1 MRAITAIANMTAIAE
16 EEHEDEDNDAD
27 KAALDSYVE
36 RELARRMSATE
47 TTRRVEPKM
56 KAELMSRVERFPC

>member
-36 RELARRMSATE
+36 REFARRMSATE
-47 TTRRVEPKM
+47 TTRRVEPNEGG
-56 KAELMSRVERFPC
+56 ADEQS